1 MESNDETP
9 DPLVEDQESAA
20 AAEAASIGGD
30 PGNDSPDPEL
40 QPVEEAGG
48 GVAEGFEQAE
58 ADLIE
63 NASHGDGAGNPEAD
77 AIDNEHV
84 DAERS
89 TAEYS
94 EPDELDTPD
103 D

>member
-1 MESNDETP
+1 METNGETR
-9 DPLVEDQESAA
+9 DPLVDDEAEAA
-20 AAEAASIGGD
+20 AAEAGAIGGD
-30 PGNDSPDPEL
+30 PGGEAADPEM
-40 QPVEEAGG
+40 QAVEEGGG

-63 NASHGDGAGNPEAD
+63 NASHGDGAGNPQAD

-89 TAEYS
+89 TAEYG
-94 EPDELDTPD
+94 EPDELDPD
-103 D
+103 R